1 MKTLLTLLFA
11 TLAITSVRAD
21 VQSDLAA
28 FGQVLNDVNKGFM
41 AALTEDPDSLSTDC
55 VERSEASGVE
65 IEKLFD
71 TTTYYDDQFS
81 IGALLNSG
89 NSYKDGITQSA
100 QRKPRNRQTLNQD
113 PPRSNRH
120 QRMMS
125 AQASKAVRPKSRDI
139 SYQSD
144 YKNQQEVHDRIVS

>member
-81 IGALLNSG
+81 IGALLKQGQIVVIKIMDQFNHCNFNAYLVNLDNMFSKIPELSG
-89 NSYKDGITQSA
+89 MGANVIAEVVVYF
-100 QRKPRNRQTLNQD
+100 
-113 PPRSNRH
+113 
-120 QRMMS
+120 
-125 AQASKAVRPKSRDI
+125 ASG
-139 SYQSD
+139 
-144 YKNQQEVHDRIVS
+144 